1 MAKLNLKLSI
11 CLLSFLVH
19 VNCSRDVDHPDRA
32 LEDVVKQILKIN
44 PPENGKLK
52 DEQPPKHMLE
62 LYHRFIS
69 GRRAS
74 GETVRSI
81 TPFVGKFVQCEGGEK
96 SKLNF

>member
-1 MAKLNLKLSI
+1 MIKVKLFAILFVFVVFCEGNKN
-11 CLLSFLVH
+11 VGH
-19 VNCSRDVDHPDRA
+19 DKA

-44 PPENGKLK
+44 PPEPGKLK

-81 TPFVGKFVQCEGGEK
+81 TPFVGKIYAKIYQ
-96 SKLNF
+96 

>member
-1 MAKLNLKLSI
+1 MKIFNIKFILFILFFVYVI
-11 CLLSFLVH
+11 CEGNKD
-19 VNCSRDVDHPDRA
+19 VNHDKA

-81 TPFVGKFVQCEGGEK
+81 TPFVGKFIQYEK
-96 SKLNF
+96 NLN